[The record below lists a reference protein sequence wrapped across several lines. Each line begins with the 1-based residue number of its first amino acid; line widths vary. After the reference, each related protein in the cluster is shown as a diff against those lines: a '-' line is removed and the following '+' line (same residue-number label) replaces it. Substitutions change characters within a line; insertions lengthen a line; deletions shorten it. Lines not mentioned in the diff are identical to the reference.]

1 MCIYIY
7 IVRYA
12 TLKLPLALPSPLVPM
27 RDIRVTVT
35 AKTAPEPRV
44 MAKFCVAKKDY
55 AAIAPNLML
64 PQAKL
69 RQAVWYE
76 NDQVEILIII
86 SIVSTIIFDMRIF
99 FRVDCLAGAGGDQQ
113 NRHWH
118 RILLQRR
125 GLVPQDGINS
135 PERSPLPPPS
145 SRPRAPGGPLPPS
158 SGLSRT
164 TRGSMISSLVWTPR
178 FCFLRALCSPL
189 HSPCSRPLRFQ
200 ARALQCRGAQCP
212 EGSRRSP

>member
-1 MCIYIY
+1 MTA
-7 IVRYA
+7 VSS
-12 TLKLPLALPSPLVPM
+12 LPC
-27 RDIRVTVT
+27 TVM
-35 AKTAPEPRV
+35 V
-44 MAKFCVAKKDY
+44 KFCVAMKEY

-86 SIVSTIIFDMRIF
+86 IIVSTIIFDMRIF